1 MLLKIDGLKKNYGD
15 FHLDCSLEVKKG
27 RITGIIGANGAGKTT
42 TFKAILGLIRP
53 DGGSV
58 KVLGKDFSEI
68 TKEDKACIGTVMAE
82 NGFSSMLKVNEIAS
96 IMDAL
101 YTEFQKEVI
110 FEKCEHFQLPL
121 NKPVKD
127 FSTGMKAKLKVIL
140 AMSYEA
146 SLLILDEPTVGL
158 DYLTRNE
165 LLDEMRDYMELE
177 DRGMLIS
184 SHISEDLESI
194 CDDLYFLSKGTI
206 LLHEDTDKILSDYG
220 VLKLSEE
227 QYDALDKRFVSYLRK
242 NTYGYELLTANRQFY
257 ADNYPELVLE
267 KGSIDQVN
275 VFLMKGERL

>member
-53 DGGSV
+53 DEGSV

-101 YTEFQKEVI
+101 YPKFQKKD
-110 FEKCEHFQLPL
+110 FLEKCEHFQLPL

-165 LLDEMRDYMELE
+165 LLDQMRDYMEQE
-177 DRGMLIS
+177 DRGILIS

-267 KGSIDQVN
+267 KGSIDQVY

>member
-101 YTEFQKEVI
+101 YTKFQKEVF

-165 LLDEMRDYMELE
+165 LLDEMRDYLEQE
-177 DRGMLIS
+177 DRGILIS

>member
-101 YTEFQKEVI
+101 YTKFQKEVF

-165 LLDEMRDYMELE
+165 LLDEMRDYMEQE
-177 DRGMLIS
+177 DRGILIS

-220 VLKLSEE
+220 VLKLSAE

>member
-15 FHLDCSLEVKKG
+15 FHLDCSMEVKKG

-101 YTEFQKEVI
+101 YTKFQKEVF

-146 SLLILDEPTVGL
+146 SLLILDEPPVGL

-165 LLDEMRDYMELE
+165 LLDEMRDYMEQE
-177 DRGMLIS
+177 DRGILIS

>member
-58 KVLGKDFSEI
+58 KVLGKDSSEI

-101 YTEFQKEVI
+101 YPKFQKKVF

-165 LLDEMRDYMELE
+165 LLDEMRDYMEQE
-177 DRGMLIS
+177 DRGILIS

>member
-101 YTEFQKEVI
+101 YTKFQKEVF